1 MSVSE
6 EQKKNERKTF
16 HEKALH
22 GLATVGCYVV
32 RLRVNPNY
40 WSFGGFPTVNVQN
53 GTIIRTLHSLN
64 ILCIKNHCRK
74 VKETTG
80 LQLTKVQEVYWRAVQ
95 RRMILS
101 QLESLINDHLELIK
115 QREIKVPYELAM
127 SLMKCDPG
135 KLFIYT
141 RKLHG
146 R

>member
-1 MSVSE
+1 MLRSKVKS
-6 EQKKNERKTF
+6 KPKLLVVWRFPHCKCPKRHHHTYF
-16 HEKALH
+16 TLVKYSLH
-22 GLATVGCYVV
+22 
-32 RLRVNPNY
+32 
-40 WSFGGFPTVNVQN
+40 
-53 GTIIRTLHSLN
+53 
-64 ILCIKNHCRK
+64 KNHCRK

-101 QLESLINDHLELIK
+101 QLESLINDNLELIK